1 MEDSYN
7 YSDFISDEIYIPN
20 KTPVIQPVFFNLENN
35 DSNSN
40 SSSHITYYKDI
51 YGNSNTNTNTNDNPI
66 QNLLVNQNN
75 EEIKEKEIEITN
87 SVVKEEKS
95 TDMDTNDNIQ
105 IPQPRIVNIVSMVN
119 LCTNLRLREIA
130 LQCSNS
136 EYNPSRINAVIMRI
150 KKPKTA
156 ALIFNTGVIIVLG
169 AKTQEESR
177 NAAKIFAHNIKNLGY
192 ENVKFKD
199 FKIVN
204 IVGTCDLKFPI
215 KLTKLSLKLSVM
227 PKKIQSENN
236 DDKKSCFYNPETFPG
251 LIYHMRAPEITL
263 LIFKSG
269 KVNFVGAKNNE
280 DIFKALKKIYPLL
293 CKYKNKLEMNNNK
306 VEEDNIYV
314 KIIFI

>member
-7 YSDFISDEIYIPN
+7 YSGFFSDEFYIPN

-40 SSSHITYYKDI
+40 SSSHITYYNDI

-75 EEIKEKEIEITN
+75 EELKIKENEITN

-95 TDMDTNDNIQ
+95 TDMDTNNNIS
-105 IPQPRIVNIVSMVN
+105 IPQPRIVNIVSMVK

-156 ALIFNTGVIIVLG
+156 ALIFNTGVIIILG
-169 AKTQEESR
+169 AKTKEESR
-177 NAAKIFAHNIKNLGY
+177 SAAKIFAHNIKNLGY
-192 ENVKFKD
+192 EKAKFKD

-204 IVGTCDLKFPI
+204 IVATCDLQFPI
-215 KLTKLSLKLSVM
+215 KLTQLSIKLNSRLS
-227 PKKIQSENN
+227 KNK
-236 DDKKSCFYNPETFPG
+236 DKKSCF
-251 LIYHMRAPEITL
+251 
-263 LIFKSG
+263 
-269 KVNFVGAKNNE
+269 
-280 DIFKALKKIYPLL
+280 
-293 CKYKNKLEMNNNK
+293 
-306 VEEDNIYV
+306 
-314 KIIFI
+314 